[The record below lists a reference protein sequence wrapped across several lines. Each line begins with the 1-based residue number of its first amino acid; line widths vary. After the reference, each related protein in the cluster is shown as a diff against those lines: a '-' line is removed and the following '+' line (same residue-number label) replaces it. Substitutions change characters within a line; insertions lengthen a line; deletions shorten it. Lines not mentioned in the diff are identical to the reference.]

1 MPSFILSPP
10 TEFKLDMAENI
21 DMNDSQGSFGIEEI
35 DLGTATP
42 LDRTDSETQDLE
54 KFNFNKRKRQRLLEK
69 CQVSFDETK
78 GKLEKM
84 ESLRVLALL
93 QDSHLMDLTSDAET
107 EDNYA
112 LDDTRY
118 DYDDDL
124 NDDLRKYMMDNDP
137 LKQKEKELS
146 SRSSPRILTWFNV
159 GVLASLVLLAAY
171 AGWMLPGMNVAQLSD
186 QNCNCPT
193 FDNLM
198 YTNLEEISTV
208 YSTCTLDS
216 IHLNDNYNTC
226 QEYCSR
232 RVCCFLPDSC
242 GADTEYC
249 NSFKMCE
256 NLKVVVPD
264 YT

>member
-1 MPSFILSPP
+1 
-10 TEFKLDMAENI
+10 
-21 DMNDSQGSFGIEEI
+21 MNDSASVSDSLSSFGIEDV
-35 DLGTATP
+35 DLGTRSP
-42 LDRTDSETQDLE
+42 LERTHSETQDLE
-54 KFNFNKRKRQRLLEK
+54 RFHVNKIKRQRLLNR
-69 CQVSFDETK
+69 CQVTFDETK

-93 QDSHLMDLTSDAET
+93 HDTNLMDLTSDAET
-107 EDNYA
+107 EDNFSVNDA
-112 LDDTRY
+112 IY

-124 NDDLRKYMMDNDP
+124 NDDLRIYMADNHA
-137 LKQKEKELS
+137 LKQNRRDPA
-146 SRSSPRILTWFNV
+146 SRCTSGILRWFNL
-159 GVLASLVLLAAY
+159 GVLVTVLALAAY
-171 AGWMLPGMNVAQLSD
+171 AGWVMLPSSRLHAAELSD

-198 YTNLEEISTV
+198 YTSLEEISTV
-208 YSTCTLDS
+208 YSSCTLDA

-226 QEYCSR
+226 QIYCSR

-264 YT
+264 FS